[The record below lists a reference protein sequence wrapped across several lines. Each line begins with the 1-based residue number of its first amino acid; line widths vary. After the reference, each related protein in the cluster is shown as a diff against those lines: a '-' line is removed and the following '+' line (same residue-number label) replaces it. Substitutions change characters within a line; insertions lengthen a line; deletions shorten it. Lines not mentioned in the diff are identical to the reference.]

1 LTFTSCRGISLE
13 MKQRRKDQIQKERKD
28 KINKER
34 KKFFQRN

>member
-1 LTFTSCRGISLE
+1 